1 MSSPFLLP
9 SISLPPL
16 LVHTCRDQFPDIL
29 GYVQPIQPLILSQ
42 DNVQVRVEL
51 AITILLLFY
60 FFSFDLSLDAP
71 PLSFPPSLPP
81 SPPPSLPLP
90 LPLSL
95 SPSLPPSLSPSLPP
109 SPPPSLPLP
118 LPPSLP
124 QVNLWVGRE
133 GIVTHT
139 HYDCTYN
146 FFVQNLR
153 TYTPYNRYYSSEKS
167 ITTSSS

>member
-51 AITILLLFY
+51 AITILYSFTSSPSISLLM
-60 FFSFDLSLDAP
+60 LPSL
-71 PLSFPPSLPP
+71 FPSLPP
-81 SPPPSLPLP
+81 SLSPPPSLPLP